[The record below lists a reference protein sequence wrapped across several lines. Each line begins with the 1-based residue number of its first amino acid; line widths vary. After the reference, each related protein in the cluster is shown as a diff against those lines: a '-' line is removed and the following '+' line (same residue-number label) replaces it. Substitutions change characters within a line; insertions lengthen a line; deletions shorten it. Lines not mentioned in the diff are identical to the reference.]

1 MKFFLPIIETE
12 RLFFETD
19 NKKEKKMSEASKI
32 IETKYRIIELLTMVE
47 DIEIIKKIQQILI
60 NTLDSETKN
69 D

>member
-1 MKFFLPIIETE
+1 
-12 RLFFETD
+12 
-19 NKKEKKMSEASKI
+19 MSEASKI

-47 DIEIIKKIQQILI
+47 DIEIIKEIQQILI